1 MAFAKTKTALY
12 YSGGFVDVPT
22 LQFTNQFYKLDLAV
36 AWTSI
41 MPAWKRLANGPSSGN
56 FAAAFSANEKTMATF
71 HSAGGLPGGAFAWLY
86 SVDSDTWTKSKI
98 QVDVP
103 DKAGVPA
110 VTNPLNNRVYF
121 PLTFF
126 NKPGTDVYDFS
137 TDSIITVPPTFTG
150 VNTPG
155 GTFLPA
161 MWSAYLKS
169 VIYFGVGGNP
179 PGNLPVTAYDP
190 ATGSYKTLTTTGD
203 FPTSRVDGCGAA
215 SDDGTILAYYGG
227 RPITGQF
234 HTLDLKTLQWKQR
247 VIGEARMYQSCAI
260 VGNNQFITWGGTDAN
275 QVAGFNGATLP
286 VRIYNLDLDQWVDKY
301 TPPAPNVPPSKP
313 GNNTGA
319 NPGGNPG
326 NNTGGNS
333 GSNPGNNPDVNPDN
347 NLGGTKE
354 ETNNVG
360 LIAGVS
366 AAVVILLVAGII
378 GVFVYRR
385 RLRRRKGAKGHLHD
399 TGKNGGSKEEKT
411 FAIGFRG
418 DDRDLPQPPS
428 TRAETD
434 ISDPYR
440 QPVLGSQ
447 HVHQP
452 AHDSQPMH
460 RSVHGSQSMHKPGL
474 GSPYM
479 RSPREGYDET
489 QIPVT
494 ISNHDHDYHGAPR
507 PFDYSNESKAT
518 MGPSSRLP
526 DIPQA
531 PRTRGPRAPQ
541 LFSDSDRRN
550 VMPSRSQ
557 HPHAIIGNGAEQ

>member
-1 MAFAKTKTALY
+1 MLIPPHTPPSIRALGFALLALCCVNLGVAQSPVNAAGMAFAKTKTALY

-22 LQFTNQFYKLDLAV
+22 LQFTNQFYKLDLTV

-190 ATGSYKTLTTTGD
+190 ATGSYKTL
-203 FPTSRVDGCGAA
+203 
-215 SDDGTILAYYGG
+215 
-227 RPITGQF
+227 
-234 HTLDLKTLQWKQR
+234 
-247 VIGEARMYQSCAI
+247 
-260 VGNNQFITWGGTDAN
+260 
-275 QVAGFNGATLP
+275 
-286 VRIYNLDLDQWVDKY
+286 IYNLDLDQWVDKY

-385 RLRRRKGAKGHLHD
+385 RLRRRKGAEGHLHD

-494 ISNHDHDYHGAPR
+494 ISNHDHDYHGAPQ